1 MKFKLTSLEKKWVLY
16 DVGNS
21 AFTMMVSTIFP
32 IYFNYLAGN
41 AGISDVDYLAYW
53 GYATSVCTLLVA
65 ILGPTLGAIAD
76 TKNFKKTVFF
86 VAMGVGVFGCILLG
100 FLSSWI
106 WFLGIFVLAKTGYSA
121 SLIFYDAMLT
131 DVTDPER
138 MDAVSS
144 HGYAWG
150 YIGSCVPFIVCLV
163 LVLGSGKI
171 GISMEMSMMIAFLI
185 IAAWWL
191 VMSLPLLKGYEQ
203 KFYVEKQKH
212 AVKES
217 FCRLGQT
224 FGNIRKEKHIFM
236 FLLAFFFYIDG
247 VYTIID
253 MATAYGAALGLDS
266 TGLLLALLVTQIVA
280 FPCAILFGKLSGK
293 METSRLITVC
303 IFAYLGIAIFAVF
316 LKSQIQFWILAV
328 LVGMFQGGIQA
339 LSRSYFTK
347 IIPAEKSGEY
357 FGLMDICGKGA
368 SFMGTTIVSLVSQ
381 ITGNI
386 NAGVGMIAVLFV
398 AGIILF
404 RKSVSLCN
412 TKSHVQETPHR
423 SHLTS
428 AYSCTWDGEGVAAP
442 GSEQKVV

>member
-65 ILGPTLGAIAD
+65 VLGPTLGAIAD

-150 YIGSCVPFIVCLV
+150 YIGSCIPFVACLGV
-163 LVLGSGKI
+163 VLGAKPLGI
-171 GISMEMSMMIAFLI
+171 GMQTAMIIAFI
-185 IAAWWL
+185 ITALWWL
-191 VMSLPLLKGYEQ
+191 LSSVPLLRSYRQ
-203 KFYVEKQKH
+203 KYFAEVNGH
-212 AVKES
+212 VVKDS
-217 FCRLGQT
+217 FKRLGKT
-224 FGNIRKEKHIFM
+224 FAELVKEKHIFV

-253 MATAYGAALGLDS
+253 MATAYGTALGLDT

-280 FPCAILFGKLSGK
+280 FPAALLFGRLSGK
-293 METSRLITVC
+293 YKNAVLIRIC
-303 IFAYLGIAIFAVF
+303 IGAYFLIALYGIT
-316 LKSQIQFWILAV
+316 LKEQYQFWILAV
-328 LVGMFQGGIQA
+328 CVGCFQGAVQSM
-339 LSRSYFTK
+339 SRSYYAK

-357 FGLMDICGKGA
+357 FGIYDICGKGA
-368 SFMGTTIVSLVSQ
+368 SFMGTILVSAVSQ
-381 ITGNI
+381 ITGSVNL
-386 NAGVGMIAVLFV
+386 GVGALSVMFLAGFFLFLKADKTEKSEEEQENPGVLF
-398 AGIILF
+398 
-404 RKSVSLCN
+404 
-412 TKSHVQETPHR
+412 QQ
-423 SHLTS
+423 
-428 AYSCTWDGEGVAAP
+428 P
-442 GSEQKVV
+442 GLGQ